1 MRIKLNI
8 PENSVQTDTAYMS
21 DVLGEQKN
29 FPVLVIGRDSYIEEA
44 WAEVVFDSGMIYNL
58 QVGRY
63 TSIAGDV
70 KIIVDM
76 NHDYR
81 RVCQGRINGAPY
93 RRPERIRRK
102 GQVVI
107 MNDCWIGDDVTIMS
121 GVTIGNGSGSSCCE
135 GCAIICDCVRESCKS
150 NWLSF

>member
-8 PENSVQTDTAYMS
+8 PENSVQTDIAYMS

-93 RRPERIRRK
+93 PDQRE
-102 GQVVI
+102 
-107 MNDCWIGDDVTIMS
+107 S
-121 GVTIGNGSGSSCCE
+121 GVK
-135 GCAIICDCVRESCKS
+135 VR
-150 NWLSF
+150 WLL

>member
-29 FPVLVIGRDSYIEEA
+29 FPVLAIGRDSYIEEA

-70 KIIVDM
+70 KIIDLSVRGGLMGLHIADQ
-76 NHDYR
+76 R
-81 RVCQGRINGAPY
+81 
-93 RRPERIRRK
+93 E
-102 GQVVI
+102 
-107 MNDCWIGDDVTIMS
+107 S
-121 GVTIGNGSGSSCCE
+121 GVK
-135 GCAIICDCVRESCKS
+135 VR
-150 NWLSF
+150 WLL